1 MGSEPA
7 NRACG
12 SSGRA
17 GELALV
23 SAVPRAAGG
32 WQCPLA
38 DSPRGLLTFVSLGG
52 LSFITDHKSGMNI
65 FTCVLLSTYNI

>member
-7 NRACG
+7 DRACV

-17 GELALV
+17 GESARA

-32 WQCPLA
+32 RQCPHA
-38 DSPRGLLTFVSLGG
+38 DPPRGPLTFVSLGG
-52 LSFITDHKSGMNI
+52 LSFITDHRSGMNI